1 MIKVG
6 NCVLKNQLWFKHGVA
21 FNSTLFFLNY
31 LLLFLELNFLS
42 PNLPC
47 AAFQPALCKFCDPAS
62 PWDKRRGVCFCY
74 QHPCDRCLASGMKF
88 SRGCISRWVFFL
100 HLFFVCFRAKW
111 PTHVAGRART
121 QFLSLHH
128 VLTEGDPCDSGGIQ
142 PASLSKH

>member
-1 MIKVG
+1 VRK
-6 NCVLKNQLWFKHGVA
+6 QLWFKHGVA
-21 FNSTLFFLNY
+21 YFNSDRVLVSPLFEIIFVIFGAELFISKFSACGFLACSLQI
-31 LLLFLELNFLS
+31 LLPHS
-42 PNLPC
+42 
-47 AAFQPALCKFCDPAS
+47 AG
-62 PWDKRRGVCFCY
+62 DKRRGVCFCY
-74 QHPCDRCLASGMKF
+74 QHPCGRCLASGMKF

-111 PTHVAGRART
+111 PTTHVAGRART